1 MTFFHVLSV
10 VESESAIISNTIFF
24 AITILPFLKEYG
36 SNNANKTRLHTM
48 YIYLYKTIIQ
58 VYNIT

>member
-1 MTFFHVLSV
+1 MCIRDR

-36 SNNANKTRLHTM
+36 SNIKNCTRVSAYCAEFHKNM
-48 YIYLYKTIIQ
+48 S
-58 VYNIT
+58 VF